1 MTSNI
6 MKCLSPILLLVIFL
20 SCTAHVRAQERF
32 LPEKPNIIIILADDM
47 GYSDP
52 GCFGGEIETP
62 NIDKLAEGG
71 LRFTNFYNSG
81 RCWPTRSSLLSGYY
95 ANAIGMDPVN
105 REEPCPS
112 WVKTLPRYLSDAGYR
127 TYHSGKYHFQNNKPP
142 VKAGGFDQSYW
153 IERGTS
159 LLPAFADD
167 VTNKALRMGKWKIVA
182 SGTDDHGWELYDL

>member
-1 MTSNI
+1 MILKWFYAFIKNLITSNI
-6 MKCLSPILLLVIFL
+6 VKCLSPILLLAIFL
-20 SCTAHVRAQERF
+20 SGTVQVRAQERF
-32 LPEKPNIIIILADDM
+32 LPEKPNIVIILVDDM

-105 REEPCPS
+105 REKPCPS
-112 WVKTLPRYLSDAGYR
+112 WVKPSTGSA
-127 TYHSGKYHFQNNKPP
+127 PP
-142 VKAGGFDQSYW
+142 
-153 IERGTS
+153 
-159 LLPAFADD
+159 
-167 VTNKALRMGKWKIVA
+167 
-182 SGTDDHGWELYDL
+182 